1 MSHVFESQGATMPRY
16 EELRGK
22 VAIVTG
28 AGRGIG
34 QAIALRLAREGAIVV
49 VTDIDE
55 ASGEET
61 ADEINKS
68 GGKSIAVPVDVLN
81 QNHIDQMLTRC
92 ADEFGEIN
100 IFVHNAGIGV
110 VGRLIET
117 DEPTWDRVM
126 NVNAK
131 GAFLT
136 CKAVALAMIKQGKGG
151 RIIVNA
157 SGAGKIA
164 PGKSMPLGV
173 YAASKHAVV
182 GFVKQ
187 LALELAEYRIL
198 ANCVCPG
205 VVDTP
210 MWYLIDRETAKIQGV
225 PVGSVRDQVVASIPI
240 GRIQSPDDVANVVA
254 FLASDD
260 ASYITADAV
269 NCAGGLLPY

>member
-1 MSHVFESQGATMPRY
+1 MPRY

-49 VTDIDE
+49 VTDIDR

-61 ADEINKS
+61 TEEIKKS
-68 GGKSIAVPVDVLN
+68 GGRSIAIPVDVLK
-81 QNHIDQMLTRC
+81 QNHIDQMVARS
-92 ADEFGEIN
+92 AEEFGEIN
-100 IFVHNAGIGV
+100 ILVHNAGIGA

-126 NVNAK
+126 DVNAK
-131 GAFLT
+131 GTFLT

-157 SGAGKIA
+157 SGAGKTA
-164 PGKSMPLGV
+164 PGKGMPLGV

-187 LALELAEYRIL
+187 LALELAEYHIL
-198 ANCVCPG
+198 ANCICPG

-210 MWYLIDRETAKIQGV
+210 MWDLIDRETAKIQGV
-225 PVGSVRDQVVASIPI
+225 PVGSVKARVVASIPV
-240 GRIQSPDDVANVVA
+240 GRIQSPEDVANVVA